1 LHFQG
6 LLDDPGGA
14 AAEVG
19 TLVHEVVAHWHRNGF
34 DRDAAV
40 ARVGDWRQRFPRLAS
55 AGRFDEAP
63 AHVAGYC
70 GDPRNQIKPVLLE
83 QSVSLALPPHETDP
97 TGQPVLL
104 QGTLDQVRETPGG
117 LRLFDL
123 KTSRTE
129 GAQMLDIYAY
139 QVAAYCVMAGEL
151 LGEPVASGAL
161 IRSAGYLAGGVVAAE
176 QPPGVFFWVPWGL
189 GGLHRP
195 ARRRATH
202 RRQCAAG
209 RGQFRP
215 RRPLPE
221 RLPRQGVT
229 GVPARSRTEYRK
241 KLDYKQSPDRMTNGR
256 QGLSYVKTLSSAQR

>member
-1 LHFQG
+1 MKAFLHFQG

-19 TLVHEVVAHWHRNGF
+19 TLVHEVVAGWHRNGL

-55 AGRFDEAP
+55 AGRFDEAL

-70 GDPRNQIKPVLLE
+70 GDPRNQVKPALLE

-97 TGQPVLL
+97 TGQPVIL

-123 KTSRTE
+123 KTGRTE

-139 QVAAYCVMAGEL
+139 QVAAYCVMASEL
-151 LGEPVASGAL
+151 LGEPVAPGAL
-161 IRSAGYLAGGVVAAE
+161 IRSAGYLASGAVAAE
-176 QPPGVFFWVPWGL
+176 QPWGVFFWVPWGL
-189 GGLHRP
+189 GDCTALLDAVRLIVANVRRGEVNFGPGAHCLSACP
-195 ARRRATH
+195 ARGL
-202 RRQCAAG
+202 QEC
-209 RGQFRP
+209 
-215 RRPLPE
+215 LP
-221 RLPRQGVT
+221 
-229 GVPARSRTEYRK
+229 K
-241 KLDYKQSPDRMTNGR
+241 W
-256 QGLSYVKTLSSAQR
+256 QRIQTKA